1 MNIISKKMINYKL
14 YKSDKIINPKGNLT
28 KLISIS
34 DTNYKGFGELYF
46 SDIKHNQIKGWK
58 KHKKMDMNIFLIE
71 GKIKIVLAKIK
82 NKNFIF
88 KEILLTKKKQNHLFL
103 KNNVYFAFQG
113 VSKKTSRLMN
123 FSNII
128 HDSKETSNI
137 DISEIKYKW

>member
-1 MNIISKKMINYKL
+1 MINYKL

-34 DTNYKGFGELYF
+34 DKNYKGFGELYF

-58 KHKKMDMNIFLIE
+58 KHKKMNMNIFLIE

-82 NKNFIF
+82 NKNYIF
-88 KEILLTKKKQNHLFL
+88 KEILLTKKNQNHLFL

-128 HDSKETSNI
+128 HDPKETSNI